1 MEPVWIAISISALVV
16 IMVLLLISRRK
27 GNQIINPSN
36 LFVLGMSFVVLG
48 IIFGDERV
56 IGYSIAISIIAM
68 VVIMVLLL
76 ISRRK
81 SNQLINPSN
90 LFVLGMSF
98 VVLGIIFGD
107 ERVIGYSFIGVGVLL
122 SVIDAIR
129 NRKQ

>member
-56 IGYSIAISIIAM
+56 IGYS
-68 VVIMVLLL
+68 
-76 ISRRK
+76 
-81 SNQLINPSN
+81 
-90 LFVLGMSF
+90 
-98 VVLGIIFGD
+98 
-107 ERVIGYSFIGVGVLL
+107 FIGVGVLL

-129 NRKQ
+129 NSKQ

>member
-1 MEPVWIAISISALVV
+1 MEPVWIAISIIAL
-16 IMVLLLISRRK
+16 
-27 GNQIINPSN
+27 
-36 LFVLGMSFVVLG
+36 
-48 IIFGDERV
+48 
-56 IGYSIAISIIAM
+56 

-90 LFVLGMSF
+90 LFVLGMAL

-107 ERVIGYSFIGVGVLL
+107 ERALGYSFIGVGVAL
-122 SVIDAIR
+122 SVIDAVR